1 MYPSSH
7 AALPSSHYPSVIDII
22 IILFILSSVV
32 MTANPRARLKRNGEL
47 LEEEEEEDNPSLFSP
62 FFQYLWMYV
71 KYTRVLADG
80 HVRSEV
86 TRKLITK
93 RVLSWEIT

>member
-7 AALPSSHYPSVIDII
+7 AALPPSHYPSVIDII

-71 KYTRVLADG
+71 KYTRVLAGG